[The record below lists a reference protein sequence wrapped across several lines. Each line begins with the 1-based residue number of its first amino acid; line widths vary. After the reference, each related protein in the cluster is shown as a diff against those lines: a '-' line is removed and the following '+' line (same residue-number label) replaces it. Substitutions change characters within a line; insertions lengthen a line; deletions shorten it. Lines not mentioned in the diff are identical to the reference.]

1 MAGFDFTAAQ
11 FAGLVEQFPSMNV
24 DKTVCYKDFCDEVG
38 PVYCKTSCLCVQLC
52 VCVCVC
58 VYSCCEGAFTSVCVC
73 TAVVNAVTHSARKRL
88 VCSSK
93 APGFNP

>member
-58 VYSCCEGAFTSVCVC
+58 ACAAVVNAVRGPLQAVCVYSCCE
-73 TAVVNAVTHSARKRL
+73 
-88 VCSSK
+88 CSD
-93 APGFNP
+93 P